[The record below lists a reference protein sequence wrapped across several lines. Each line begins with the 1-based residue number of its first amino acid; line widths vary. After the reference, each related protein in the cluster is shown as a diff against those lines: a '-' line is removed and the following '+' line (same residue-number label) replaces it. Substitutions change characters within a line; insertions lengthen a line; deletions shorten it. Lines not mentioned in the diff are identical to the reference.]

1 MLIRVRLKR
10 DLGARTV
17 SLEVDPTK
25 ESLSDLRKKLYNY
38 ISSEY
43 RFSKD
48 SIHPIKNEKCPL
60 QDIGLDEEDAF
71 TLCLIP
77 PNFEPNLDIGD
88 FNFPIE
94 TTPTKINSGT
104 TPRSASHTSEL
115 IIKAVTD
122 RPPLP
127 QGVLSTSNFGNFLRQ
142 NSSESKVGVVKSDSG
157 VASSGD
163 CVSFLCEALHMMMLD
178 SGFSNKKDQNEQEQL
193 KSLNRYQY
201 IAPFGPII
209 PIEMVCTSLGP
220 NLITHASINLSTDSD
235 SATQVV
241 TCVLPFDQYINK
253 SSPNSSLATEPS
265 SDTGISLTNT
275 SQLTQ
280 TFKDAV
286 PHHLLTD
293 IRRAL
298 KLPEYGTLL
307 CLSHEVK
314 IFIMS
319 LVDLKSLISLSKVNR
334 EFNILSQDEYLWK
347 LLFIRDFKKD
357 VISIPKPEEVTSW
370 KEKYTEHYQN
380 RKTRQEYLMNQVLLP
395 ARGRVDIDY
404 SVPINPFP
412 LSPPLVPLPLWGHD
426 ELDDERV
433 NPHGFI
439 TERRRRRRR
448 EGLWSDDRLPNPF
461 MPGPF
466 W

>member
-380 RKTRQEYLMNQVLLP
+380 RKTRMQRKLRSKLEV
-395 ARGRVDIDY
+395 DY
-404 SVPINPFP
+404 S
-412 LSPPLVPLPLWGHD
+412 D
-426 ELDDERV
+426 
-433 NPHGFI
+433 
-439 TERRRRRRR
+439 
-448 EGLWSDDRLPNPF
+448 
-461 MPGPF
+461 M
-466 W
+466 